1 MFLCQTLHVQEFLGQ
16 TAPQRMQEYIFIR
29 VHAAFDGEAFEA
41 SDRKCLGQ
49 NHSVQI
55 CTNAMSCNET
65 STIAEQEK
73 KMGQR
78 IKVLCDENSI
88 AESRFLALK
97 YWSYSHTFGVFPTYD
112 KLNNLACIHVGV
124 TWCDHGLHRTCPTQP
139 IYQLTDQPI
148 NHPGCNLTPSRLH
161 SEWHEWQ
168 PAAETAASTAAQ
180 QPPKADLGYFQ
191 GKAFKILKTDEGRVV
206 CYGLFIGV
214 LC

>member
-1 MFLCQTLHVQEFLGQ
+1 
-16 TAPQRMQEYIFIR
+16 MQECIFIR

-88 AESRFLALK
+88 AKSPFLALK
-97 YWSYSHTFGVFPTYD
+97 FTHFRCLSY
-112 KLNNLACIHVGV
+112 L
-124 TWCDHGLHRTCPTQP
+124 RQ
-139 IYQLTDQPI
+139 
-148 NHPGCNLTPSRLH
+148 
-161 SEWHEWQ
+161 
-168 PAAETAASTAAQ
+168 AQ
-180 QPPKADLGYFQ
+180 QPCVHTCGCNM
-191 GKAFKILKTDEGRVV
+191 V
-206 CYGLFIGV
+206 
-214 LC
+214 